1 MEKPPAFRQYLISTL
16 VLMTV
21 GWGGLAALILVLN
34 EPPLVWARWGF
45 FALWFIAL
53 TGTALP
59 IMYLFNL
66 RFVSDPPVEP
76 HAIVR
81 QALWVGAYGS
91 TLAWLQIGHLVT
103 LWVWI
108 GLAGGLIAIEYLIR
122 LRERSRWRP
131 PTTVDNPDYPASTI
145 ENSDDQSSE
154 HPLD

>member
-1 MEKPPAFRQYLISTL
+1 MDSRPTFRQYLFSTL
-16 VLMTV
+16 FLMAV
-21 GWGGLAALILVLN
+21 GWGGLALMILVFN

-66 RFVSDPPVEP
+66 RFVSEPLVEA

-81 QALWVGAYGS
+81 QALWVGVYGS

-103 LWVWI
+103 LWVWM

-122 LRERSRWRP
+122 LRERSRWQP
-131 PTTVDNPDYPASTI
+131 PSLDQSFSDL
-145 ENSDDQSSE
+145 EKDDQPSD
-154 HPLD
+154 HPID

>member
-1 MEKPPAFRQYLISTL
+1 MA
-16 VLMTV
+16 V
-21 GWGGLAALILVLN
+21 GWGGLALMILVFN

-66 RFVSDPPVEP
+66 RFVSEPVVEA

-81 QALWVGAYGS
+81 QALWVGVYGS

-103 LWVWI
+103 LWVWM
-108 GLAGGLIAIEYLIR
+108 GLAGGLIAVEYLIR
-122 LRERSRWRP
+122 LRERSRWQP
-131 PTTVDNPDYPASTI
+131 PSPDPSFSDL
-145 ENSDDQSSE
+145 EKDDQPSD

>member
-1 MEKPPAFRQYLISTL
+1 MNNLPTFRHYIFSTL
-16 VLMTV
+16 FLMTI
-21 GWGGLAALILVLN
+21 GWGGLAVMLFVFN

-59 IMYLFNL
+59 FVFLLNL
-66 RFVSDPPVEP
+66 RFVSNPPIEP

-81 QALWVGAYGS
+81 QALWVGVYGA

-103 LWVWI
+103 LWVWM

-122 LRERSRWRP
+122 LRERSRWQP
-131 PTTVDNPDYPASTI
+131 PTSDFPISRV
-145 ENSDDQSSE
+145 EKDDQLSDP
-154 HPLD
+154 PLD